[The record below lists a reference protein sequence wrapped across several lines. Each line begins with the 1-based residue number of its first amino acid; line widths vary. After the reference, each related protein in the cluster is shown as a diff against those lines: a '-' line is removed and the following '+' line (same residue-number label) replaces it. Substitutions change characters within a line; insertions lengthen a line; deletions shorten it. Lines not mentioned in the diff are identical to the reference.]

1 MEEEKDDNIETDV
14 KEEIKVDDSI
24 LLSIKKLLGLS
35 KDCTD
40 FDTDIIIHINTV
52 LINLSQLGIIL
63 PKNYAISDASNL
75 WSEIIAKDDYLELIK
90 TYMYLKVKMI
100 FDPPLSSAVLEANQ
114 NMINE
119 YEWRITVQVD
129 ENKLNKEEEV

>member
-1 MEEEKDDNIETDV
+1 ME
-14 KEEIKVDDSI
+14 EEIKVDDSI

-52 LINLSQLGIIL
+52 FINLSQLGIVL
-63 PKNYAISDASNL
+63 PKNYAISDEKNL
-75 WSEIIAKDDYLELIK
+75 WTEIISEDDCLDLIK

-100 FDPPLSSAVLEANQ
+100 FDPPLSSAVLEANKS
-114 NMINE
+114 MIDE

-129 ENKLNKEEEV
+129 ENNLNKKEEV

>member
-1 MEEEKDDNIETDV
+1 MEEEKYDNIETDV

-35 KDCTD
+35 KNCAD

-52 LINLSQLGIIL
+52 FINLSQLGIVL
-63 PKNYAISDASNL
+63 PKNYAISDEKNL
-75 WSEIIAKDDYLELIK
+75 WTEIISEDDYLDLIK
-90 TYMYLKVKMI
+90 TYIYLKVKMI
-100 FDPPLSSAVLEANQ
+100 FDPPLSSAVLEANKS
-114 NMINE
+114 MIDE

-129 ENKLNKEEEV
+129 ENNLNKKEEV

>member
-35 KDCTD
+35 KNCTD

-52 LINLSQLGIIL
+52 FINLSQLGIVL
-63 PKNYAISDASNL
+63 PKNYAISDEKNL
-75 WSEIIAKDDYLELIK
+75 WTEIISEDDYLDLIK
-90 TYMYLKVKMI
+90 TYIYLKVKMI
-100 FDPPLSSAVLEANQ
+100 FDPPLSSAVLEANKS
-114 NMINE
+114 MIDE

-129 ENKLNKEEEV
+129 ENNLNKKEEV